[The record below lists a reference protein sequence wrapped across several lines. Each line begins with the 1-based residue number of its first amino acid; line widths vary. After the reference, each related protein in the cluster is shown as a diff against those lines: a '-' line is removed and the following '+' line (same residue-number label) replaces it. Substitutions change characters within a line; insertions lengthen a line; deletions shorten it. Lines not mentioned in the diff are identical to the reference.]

1 MRARTTVVVA
11 SGPTADDRTW
21 QVGITDHPSS
31 NIRHETFHETA
42 STSAAPLVQ
51 VYQPLE
57 FLLAVAAVSTIAEA
71 VLPPLVTVQQDTVR
85 QVVRAMLSLTYVVA
99 SAVVV
104 FNVKKRIVKQQ
115 LWEAELQGA
124 RGGSRQAN
132 MPTSSGGAS
141 S

>member
-1 MRARTTVVVA
+1 M
-11 SGPTADDRTW
+11 
-21 QVGITDHPSS
+21 GIKELPS
-31 NIRHETFHETA
+31 NIICQTTTTQA
-42 STSAAPLVQ
+42 GLLVQ

-71 VLPPLVTVQQDTVR
+71 ILPPLVTVQQDTVR

-104 FNVKKRIVKQQ
+104 FNVKKRIVKQR

-124 RGGSRQAN
+124 CQC
-132 MPTSSGGAS
+132 SG
-141 S
+141 